1 MAGATDIL
9 MRLLFDTKGYEAN
22 LAKAKT
28 SLKDFSSGNQAL
40 SGVLDMAKGA
50 VSKLAAGIGVA
61 MTAAEAFN
69 KTINSSQTL
78 ADGYQRVL
86 HSATTVVNNFFTAI
100 ANADF
105 SVINQGLSEMI
116 SKAADAANA
125 VDQLGNTLMSYNV
138 LKSRAS
144 TTFNQAMDTYRDPNT
159 TEEQKR
165 EAKKVMEE
173 SINELKDATAV
184 LNKDIL
190 ATIQTSLAKGST
202 LEASDFDQNLIRTIL
217 EADVKNNRD
226 QLKAEWASQIKQW
239 QKARDA
245 VEEKYSKIYTD
256 YSLQSDKG
264 AQANKNRELR
274 NVDLRY
280 KQAVTA
286 NQLLVKYDDPALE
299 ALGQQMIQ
307 RDQNENYIYGLNRM
321 LYRAENGLNKTTTP
335 KTTTKRNTT
344 TEQITTEQKAEIET
358 WKALAD
364 NINDQRKRMAQMYKD
379 NVESMSKNE
388 RSDLEEAEELNEI
401 TFNSDGIESKQ
412 KAYEHAMDKI
422 QEYKEMMSFAND
434 EENAAL
440 QEQIS
445 LWEATAEAMNPAYKK
460 MKEMQELQD
469 KETEYVKNLSNV
481 AEGFHGIAEAFG
493 SVDDE
498 GFQVISKAALMAE
511 AVAVMISKL
520 KTSVTVWDYIA
531 GIGAG
536 MAAIITAF
544 KGLSFAEGG
553 IVPGANYQDGITARV
568 SSGEMVMN
576 EHDQKQLYDSI
587 HSGSLGG
594 GQSSLRCH
602 GEELV
607 TVINNLGMRKGW
619 GRIKFE

>member
-144 TTFNQAMDTYRDPNT
+144 TTFNQAMDTYRDPNA
-159 TEEQKR
+159 TEAQKR
-165 EAKKVMEE
+165 EAKRIMEE
-173 SINELKDATAV
+173 SINELKDATSV
-184 LNKDIL
+184 LNSDIL
-190 ATIQTSLAKGST
+190 RTIQTSLAEGST
-202 LEASDFDQNLIRTIL
+202 MKASDFDQNIVRTIL

-226 QLKAEWASQIKQW
+226 QLKAEWAEQTEKW
-239 QKARDA
+239 QKERAA
-245 VEEKYSKIYTD
+245 VEAEWSKKFTD
-256 YSLQSDKG
+256 YSIKTDKSIR
-264 AQANKNRELR
+264 AARDRDLR
-274 NVDLRY
+274 KVDLKY
-280 KQAVTA
+280 VQAATA
-286 NQLLVKYDDPALE
+286 NQLLEKFSDESLE

-321 LYRAENGLNKTTTP
+321 LYRAENGLNKTTTT
-335 KTTTKRNTT
+335 KTTPKRNTT
-344 TEQITTEQKAEIET
+344 TEQITTEQKVEIET

-379 NVESMSKNE
+379 NVESLSRNDYE
-388 RSDLEEAEELNEI
+388 EVEDEGSFDSSGLEK
-401 TFNSDGIESKQ
+401 KQ
-412 KAYEHAMDKI
+412 KTYELAMDKI
-422 QEYKEMMSFAND
+422 QEYKELMDVANL
-434 EENAAL
+434 EENTAL
-440 QEQIS
+440 QEQVS
-445 LWEATAEAMNPAYKK
+445 LWEGIAEAMNPAYKK

>member
-1 MAGATDIL
+1 

-184 LNKDIL
+184 LNEDIL
-190 ATIQTSLAKGST
+190 NTIQTSLAEKSA
-202 LEASDFDQNLIRTIL
+202 LKASDFDQNLIRTIL

-226 QLKAEWASQIKQW
+226 QLKAEWSDQIKQW
-239 QKARDA
+239 QKERKAVDEDWEKKYGDYNVRTNLSYKEGRQRDRR
-245 VEEKYSKIYTD
+245 K
-256 YSLQSDKG
+256 
-264 AQANKNRELR
+264 
-274 NVDLRY
+274 VDLKY
-280 KQAVTA
+280 LQAVTA
-286 NQLLVKYDDPALE
+286 NQLLEKYDDPALE

-321 LYRAENGLNKTTTP
+321 LYRAENSLNKPVPTP
-335 KTTTKRNTT
+335 KVTRPKNNTT
-344 TEQITTEQKAEIET
+344 EIITAEQKAEIET

-379 NVESMSKNE
+379 NVESLSRNDYE
-388 RSDLEEAEELNEI
+388 EVEDEGFDSSGLEK
-401 TFNSDGIESKQ
+401 KQ
-412 KAYEHAMDKI
+412 KTYELAMDKI
-422 QEYKEMMSFAND
+422 QEYKELMDVANS
-434 EENAAL
+434 EENTAL
-440 QEQIS
+440 QEQVS
-445 LWEATAEAMNPAYKK
+445 LWEGIAEAMNPAYKK

-607 TVINNLGMRKGW
+607 TVINNLGQRKGW